1 MENKSYLI
9 FLFNDKSVYEIEI
22 DNETLKLIYQC
33 NKDIATKESFRFKG
47 IFKSENMNKLF
58 EIQNKMSE
66 FNDSILNGSNK
77 VIESISFGSF
87 KLYERSEFSILN
99 IISSI
104 SNRSI
109 LQSQD
114 EKPLNYP
121 VLNLEIMGG
130 N

>member
-1 MENKSYLI
+1 MGNNSKLI

-33 NKDIATKESFRFKG
+33 SKHIASKDSFCFKG

-77 VIESISFGSF
+77 VIENISFGSF

-130 N
+130 K